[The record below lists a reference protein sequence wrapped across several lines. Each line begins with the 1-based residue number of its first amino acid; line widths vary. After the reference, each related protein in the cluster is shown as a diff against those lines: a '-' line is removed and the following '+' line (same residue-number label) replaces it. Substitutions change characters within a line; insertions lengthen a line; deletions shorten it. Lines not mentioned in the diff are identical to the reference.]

1 MEPCRAGMPTLGL
14 SSYVQ
19 HCALSLPSNSPT
31 DQVLSCI
38 TRPLRPHIRLTPRLY
53 NNVCRAR
60 PTLYATPGMARA
72 AQPRLGEISSFPHM
86 ARI

>member
-1 MEPCRAGMPTLGL
+1 MEQWCAGLPTLGL
-14 SSYVQ
+14 SSSVQ
-19 HCALSLPSNSPT
+19 HGSLSLLNNSPT

-72 AQPRLGEISSFPHM
+72 AQPRLGEISSFPHV